1 MGIKYLFSIE
11 KKNYANRYTSEC
23 VNKLLK
29 HVSGHPDI
37 KQLQTIPVQGI
48 NEKFLSFVYYKNDTL
63 NFSYSC
69 CLHILINHLT
79 KCCVFAVMIA

>member
-1 MGIKYLFSIE
+1 MLID
-11 KKNYANRYTSEC
+11 TPEC

-48 NEKFLSFVYYKNDTL
+48 NESFVYYKNDTL

-69 CLHILINHLT
+69 SLCT
-79 KCCVFAVMIA
+79 Y